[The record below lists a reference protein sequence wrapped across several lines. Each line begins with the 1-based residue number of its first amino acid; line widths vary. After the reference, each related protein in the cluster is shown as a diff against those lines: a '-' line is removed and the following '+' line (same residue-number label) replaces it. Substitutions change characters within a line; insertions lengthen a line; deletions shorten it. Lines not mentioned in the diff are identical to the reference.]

1 VAKRWSRNELITLA
15 RAGAQKRIV
24 ELRAEL
30 AALERLVGRG
40 AERVREAAPVRRHMS
55 KDARERIAAAARRR
69 WAKWRKEKGKS

>member
-1 VAKRWSRNELITLA
+1 LIALA
-15 RAGAQKRIV
+15 RAGAQRRIA

-30 AALERLVGRG
+30 AALERLVGRAG
-40 AERVREAAPVRRHMS
+40 RRVSGAAPVRRRMS